1 MNSTDAA
8 NSNAGALVT
17 LSHSAA
23 STDLPTGNL
32 YSEEPPVDS
41 ELHLRQLILLLTC
54 LDRLWRNRTDYYAA
68 ADMSVYY
75 SPTRT
80 KARDFRGPDFFVV
93 LDTEKRQRNSWTVW
107 EEGKYPDLIVEILS
121 DTTADED
128 RGPKKE
134 LYQNTFG
141 TSEYFWFDPKS
152 LEFAGFR
159 LVNGTYA
166 AIAATPD
173 SWRWSEQLQLFL
185 GVREGKLRYFTPDG
199 ELVLTPDEA
208 EIASEAERVRER
220 NRAETEARE
229 RARAEAEATRLRE
242 RLRALGID
250 PDEV

>member
-1 MNSTDAA
+1 MKPTRFEARS
-8 NSNAGALVT
+8 VT

-23 STDLPTGNL
+23 STPLPTGNL

-41 ELHLRQLILLLTC
+41 EIHLRQLILLLTC

-75 SPTRT
+75 SPNRT

-93 LDTEKRQRNSWTVW
+93 LGTKKRQRNSWTVW

-134 LYQNTFG
+134 LYQTTFG
-141 TSEYFWFDPKS
+141 TAEYFWFDPNS

-159 LVNGTYA
+159 LVAGQYE
-166 AIAATPD
+166 AIAPNANG
-173 SWRWSEQLQLFL
+173 WRWSDCLQLFL
-185 GVREGKLRYFTPDG
+185 GVREGKLRYFTPNGD
-199 ELVLTPDEA
+199 LVLTPEEA
-208 EIASEAERVRER
+208 EIVAEAEV
-220 NRAETEARE
+220 ARE
-229 RARAEAEATRLRE
+229 RDRADAEARARARLAD

-250 PDEV
+250 PDEA